1 MLATPQGVFI
11 GVSART
17 DAAGADALVGL
28 LAEIG
33 QRGLV
38 VAMPPG
44 VLHFK
49 SDCAL
54 IGEETV
60 PSTARLAASGAFAGF
75 RVLILPEGEE
85 GAANALRLGDEVLV
99 SQGYPH
105 TAERL
110 ARRLR
115 GRRAAHRPDRQDRR
129 WALLHV
135 AYMVLLTY

>member
-110 ARRLR
+110 AHA
-115 GRRAAHRPDRQDRR
+115 GFA
-129 WALLHV
+129 V
-135 AYMVLLTY
+135 AELPIAQIAKIDAGLSCMSLIWCS